1 MKITF
6 TIQLSTW
13 GVIASRQNQSG
24 VTIHFTSFHHPSPH
38 PSLAQHPATSR
49 SGCSYL
55 KWKKLLTVFR
65 TPFFWQGQL
74 FDTEHVM
81 LLISEWNKRVHKRT
95 SKKGNLKLWLILH
108 RAGGWPIQNEFV
120 SFCRSTVDMTV
131 AEPGLSPD
139 PRHPCLCT
147 GPGQPATK
155 RRPPPGHI
163 YPLYLPT
170 CSQPRTTAS
179 STRKKKCVKI
189 LYRNVMVFSILAL
202 VHVSRSEAFPFQLN
216 IPETTLKPPH
226 THIIFYF

>member
-1 MKITF
+1 
-6 TIQLSTW
+6 
-13 GVIASRQNQSG
+13 
-24 VTIHFTSFHHPSPH
+24 
-38 PSLAQHPATSR
+38 
-49 SGCSYL
+49 
-55 KWKKLLTVFR
+55 
-65 TPFFWQGQL
+65 
-74 FDTEHVM
+74 
-81 LLISEWNKRVHKRT
+81 
-95 SKKGNLKLWLILH
+95 
-108 RAGGWPIQNEFV
+108 
-120 SFCRSTVDMTV
+120 MTV

-170 CSQPRTTAS
+170 CSTAAPPHPAPG
-179 STRKKKCVKI
+179 RKSVLKYFI
-189 LYRNVMVFSILAL
+189 YRDVIVFSILAF